1 MSKYLIK
8 LKPIGKY
15 FFGGDMTFEVGDK
28 SNKDYNSKYSSYII
42 ESNKFPQQTSLLGM
56 LRYLLLTKSPK
67 VFSVDENRITNKA
80 DAANIIGQA
89 SFSVIPNH
97 KLDEKQDSRFGKINS
112 IGPCFLLH
120 EDNKEDERIEEYFLS
135 APKDCQLMISFKDS
149 LEAYYNGNALR
160 VPSISYE
167 DKKEQPDGVEKI
179 EIVKYSSKAELD
191 TIYISGN
198 VSTIKK
204 EDEIFIKDT
213 RIGINKSYEGKTS
226 HDDKG
231 YYKQIS
237 YRLKDGFSFAFVAEV
252 DFDLS
257 ECQNEIVSLGAD
269 GSEFSLSASLLSD
282 EFQTPHYPD
291 EIKQVEG
298 AYRVILLSDS
308 LLDSEDIKKACFNI
322 SGSIPFRFLKTNVE
336 CENYNVL
343 GGKIKRSEKKYY
355 LYEKGSV
362 FYFESEASANEFVEL
377 VEGKEEFHQIG
388 YNYCEKK

>member
-56 LRYLLLTKSPK
+56 LRYLLLTKSDTT
-67 VFSVDENRITNKA
+67 VFSVDENRITNK
-80 DAANIIGQA
+80 DNAAKIIGQA
-89 SFSVIPNH
+89 SFSVTEDH
-97 KLDEKQDSRFGKINS
+97 KLASFGKITS

-120 EDNKEDERIEEYFLS
+120 EYSKEDGLVEEYFLS
-135 APKDCQLMISFKDS
+135 APKDYQLIISFENS
-149 LEAYYNGNALR
+149 LKAYYNGNALK
-160 VPSISYE
+160 VPSIYKV
-167 DKKEQPDGVEKI
+167 KKEQLDGEENI
-179 EIVKYSSKAELD
+179 EIVKYSSKVEFD
-191 TIYISGN
+191 TIYIKGN
-198 VSTIKK
+198 GSAIK
-204 EDEIFIKDT
+204 EDDIFIKDT

-237 YRLKDGFSFAFVAEV
+237 YRLRDGFSFAFVAEV

-257 ECQNEIVSLGAD
+257 ECQNVLVSLGAD
-269 GSEFSLSASLLSD
+269 SSEFSLSASLIND
-282 EFQTPHYPD
+282 KYQTPHYPD
-291 EIKQVEG
+291 GITLVEG

-308 LLDSEDIKKACFNI
+308 LLDAEDVKKACFTI
-322 SGSIPFRFLKTNVE
+322 SESIPFRFLKTNVA

-343 GGKIKRSEKKYY
+343 GGKVKRSTKKYY

-362 FYFESEASANEFVEL
+362 FYFENEDSANDFVKL
-377 VEGKEEFHQIG
+377 VKGKDEFHQIG

>member
-8 LKPIGKY
+8 LKPLGKY

-56 LRYLLLTKSPK
+56 LRYLLLTKSDTT
-67 VFSVDENRITNKA
+67 VFSVDENRITNK
-80 DAANIIGQA
+80 DNAAKIIGQA
-89 SFSVIPNH
+89 SFSVIPDH
-97 KLDEKQDSRFGKINS
+97 KLDMKNSSRFGKIGS

-120 EDNKEDERIEEYFLS
+120 EYSKEDGLVEEYFLS
-135 APKDCQLMISFKDS
+135 APKDYQLIISFENS
-149 LEAYYNGNALR
+149 LKAYYNGNALK
-160 VPSISYE
+160 VPSIYKV
-167 DKKEQPDGVEKI
+167 KKEQLDGEENI
-179 EIVKYSSKAELD
+179 EIVKYSSKVEFD
-191 TIYISGN
+191 TIYIKGN
-198 VSTIKK
+198 GSTIK
-204 EDEIFIKDT
+204 EDDIFIKDT
-213 RIGINKSYEGKTS
+213 RIGINRSYEGKTA

-237 YRLKDGFSFAFVAEV
+237 YRLRDGFSFAFVAEV

-257 ECQNEIVSLGAD
+257 ECQNVLVSLGAD
-269 GSEFSLSASLLSD
+269 SSEFSLSASLISD
-282 EFQTPHYPD
+282 KYQTPHYPD
-291 EIKQVEG
+291 GITLVEG

-308 LLDSEDIKKACFNI
+308 LLGTEDIKKACFNI
-322 SGSIPFRFLKTNVE
+322 SRSIPFRFLKTNVE

-343 GGKIKRSEKKYY
+343 GGKVKRSAKKYY

-362 FYFESEASANEFVEL
+362 FYFENEAFANKFVEL

>member
-1 MSKYLIK
+1 MSKFLIK
-8 LKPIGKY
+8 LKPLGKY

-28 SNKDYNSKYSSYII
+28 NNKDYNSKYSSYII

-89 SFSVIPNH
+89 SFSVTPNH

-149 LEAYYNGNALR
+149 LEAYYNGNMLK

-167 DKKEQPDGVEKI
+167 DKKEQPDGVKKI
-179 EIVKYSSKAELD
+179 EIVTYSSKAEFD
-191 TIYISGN
+191 TICISGN
-198 VSTIKK
+198 GSTIK

-237 YRLKDGFSFAFVAEV
+237 YRLKDGFSFAFVADV

-257 ECQNEIVSLGAD
+257 KCQNELVSLGAD
-269 GSEFSLSASLLSD
+269 GSEFSLSVSLLSD

-298 AYRVILLSDS
+298 ACRVILLSDS

-322 SGSIPFRFLKTNVE
+322 SGSVPFRFLETNVG

-343 GGKIKRSEKKYY
+343 GGKVKRSEKKYY

-362 FYFESEASANEFVEL
+362 FYFENEGSANDFVGV

>member
-15 FFGGDMTFEVGDK
+15 FFGGDMTFEVGGK
-28 SNKDYNSKYSSYII
+28 SYKDYNSKYSSYII

-56 LRYLLLTKSPK
+56 LRYLLLTKSDTT
-67 VFSVDENRITNKA
+67 VFSVDENRITNK
-80 DAANIIGQA
+80 DNAAKIIGQA
-89 SFSVIPNH
+89 SFSVTEGH
-97 KLDEKQDSRFGKINS
+97 KLASFGKITS
-112 IGPCFLLH
+112 ISPCFLLC
-120 EDNKEDERIEEYFLS
+120 EESKDGKLTQEYFLR
-135 APKDCQLMISFKDS
+135 APKDFQFMISFKDS
-149 LEAYYNGNALR
+149 FKDSLDAYYNGNMLK

-167 DKKEQPDGVEKI
+167 DKKEQPDGVKKI
-179 EIVKYSSKAELD
+179 EIVNYSSKAEFD

-198 VSTIKK
+198 DSTIKK

-231 YYKQIS
+231 YYKQVS
-237 YRLKDGFSFAFVAEV
+237 YRLKDSFSFAFVAEV

-257 ECQNEIVSLGAD
+257 GCQNEIVSLGAD

-282 EFQTPHYPD
+282 GFQTPYYPD

-298 AYRVILLSDS
+298 VCRVILLSDS

-322 SGSIPFRFLKTNVE
+322 SESIPFRFLKTDVK
-336 CENYNVL
+336 CDNYNVL
-343 GGKIKRSEKKYY
+343 GGKVKRSEKKYY

-362 FYFESEASANEFVEL
+362 FYFESEKSANEFVGL

>member
-8 LKPIGKY
+8 LKPLGKY
-15 FFGGDMTFEVGDK
+15 FFGGDMSFEVGDK
-28 SNKDYNSKYSSYII
+28 SKDYNSKYSSYII

-67 VFSVDENRITNKA
+67 VFSLVKNQITNKSG
-80 DAANIIGQA
+80 AANVIGHT
-89 SFSVIPNH
+89 SFSVIPDH
-97 KLDEKQDSRFGKINS
+97 KLDEKQDSRFGKIVS

-120 EDNKEDERIEEYFLS
+120 EYRKDDRLVEEYFLS
-135 APKDCQLMISFKDS
+135 APKDSQFIVSFVGSID
-149 LEAYYNGNALR
+149 AYYNGNMLK

-179 EIVKYSSKAELD
+179 EIVKYSSKAEFD

-198 VSTIKK
+198 GSTTKK

-231 YYKQIS
+231 YYKQVS
-237 YRLKDGFSFAFVAEV
+237 YRLKDSFSFAFVAEV

-257 ECQNEIVSLGAD
+257 GCQNEIVSLGAD
-269 GSEFSLSASLLSD
+269 GSKFSLSASLISD
-282 EFQTPHYPD
+282 KYQTPHYPD
-291 EIKQVEG
+291 GITQVEG
-298 AYRVILLSDS
+298 ACRVILLSDS
-308 LLDSEDIKKACFNI
+308 LLASEDIKKACFNI
-322 SGSIPFRFLKTNVE
+322 SESVPFRFLETDVK

-343 GGKIKRSEKKYY
+343 GGTVKRSEKKYY

-362 FYFESEASANEFVEL
+362 FYFENEASANKFVEL

>member
-42 ESNKFPQQTSLLGM
+42 VSNKFPQQTSLLGM
-56 LRYLLLTKSPK
+56 LRYLLLTKSPE
-67 VFSVDENRITNKA
+67 VFSLVKNQITNKS
-80 DAANIIGQA
+80 DAANVIGQA
-89 SFSVIPNH
+89 SFSVMPDH
-97 KLDEKQDSRFGKINS
+97 KLDEKQDSRFGKIVS

-120 EDNKEDERIEEYFLS
+120 EYSKEDGLVEEYFLS
-135 APKDCQLMISFKDS
+135 APKDYQLIISFENS
-149 LEAYYNGNALR
+149 LKAYYNGNALK
-160 VPSISYE
+160 VPSIHKV
-167 DKKEQPDGVEKI
+167 KKEQLDGEENI
-179 EIVKYSSKAELD
+179 EIVKYSSKVEFD
-191 TIYISGN
+191 TIYIKGSG
-198 VSTIKK
+198 SAIKG
-204 EDEIFIKDT
+204 DDIFIKDT

-237 YRLKDGFSFAFVAEV
+237 YRLIDGFSFAFVAEV

-269 GSEFSLSASLLSD
+269 GSEFSLSASLISNKYK
-282 EFQTPHYPD
+282 TPHYPD
-291 EIKQVEG
+291 GLTLLEG

-308 LLDSEDIKKACFNI
+308 LLDYEDIKKACFNI
-322 SGSIPFRFLKTNVE
+322 SESIPFRFLETDVK

-343 GGKIKRSEKKYY
+343 GGKVKRSEKKYY

>member
-8 LKPIGKY
+8 LRPLGKY
-15 FFGGDMTFEVGDK
+15 FFGGDMTFEVSDK
-28 SNKDYNSKYSSYII
+28 SYKEYNLKYSSYII
-42 ESNKFPQQTSLLGM
+42 ESSKFPQQTSLLGM
-56 LRYLLLTKSPK
+56 MRYLLLTKSDTT
-67 VFSVDENRITNKA
+67 VFSVDKNQIMNK
-80 DAANIIGQA
+80 DNAAKIIGQT
-89 SFSVIPNH
+89 SFSVTKEH
-97 KLDEKQDSRFGKINS
+97 ELAFFGKIAS

-120 EDNKEDERIEEYFLS
+120 EDSKNDKQLENFFLS
-135 APKDCQLMISFKDS
+135 APKDSQFIVSFNGSID
-149 LEAYYNGNALR
+149 AYYNGNMLK
-160 VPSISYE
+160 VPSISYK
-167 DKKEQPDGVEKI
+167 DKKEQPDGEEKI
-179 EIVKYSSKAELD
+179 KEYSSKAEFD
-191 TIYISGN
+191 AIYISGN
-198 VSTIKK
+198 GSTIKK
-204 EDEIFIKDT
+204 EDDIFIKDT

-237 YRLKDGFSFAFVAEV
+237 YRLKDGFSFAFVAEI

-257 ECQNEIVSLGAD
+257 ECQNELVSLGAD

-282 EFQTPHYPD
+282 GFQTPHYPD

-298 AYRVILLSDS
+298 ACRVILLSDS

-322 SGSIPFRFLKTNVE
+322 SESVPFRFLKTNIE

-343 GGKIKRSEKKYY
+343 GGKVKRSTKKYY

-362 FYFESEASANEFVEL
+362 FYFENEDSANDFVKL

>member
-8 LKPIGKY
+8 LKPLGKY
-15 FFGGDMTFEVGDK
+15 FFGGDMSFEVGDK
-28 SNKDYNSKYSSYII
+28 SKDYNSKYSSYII

-56 LRYLLLTKSPK
+56 LRYLLLTKSDTT
-67 VFSVDENRITNKA
+67 VFSVDENRITNK
-80 DAANIIGQA
+80 DNAAKIIGQA
-89 SFSVIPNH
+89 SFSVTENH
-97 KLDEKQDSRFGKINS
+97 ELASFGKIIS
-112 IGPCFLLH
+112 IGPCSLLC
-120 EDNKEDERIEEYFLS
+120 EERKDGKLTKEYFLV
-135 APKDCQLMISFKDS
+135 APKDSQFIVSFDGS
-149 LEAYYNGNALR
+149 IDAYYNGNMLK

-179 EIVKYSSKAELD
+179 EIVKYSSKAVLD

-198 VSTIKK
+198 GSTIKK

-231 YYKQIS
+231 YYKQVS
-237 YRLKDGFSFAFVAEV
+237 YRLKDSFSFAFVAEV

-257 ECQNEIVSLGAD
+257 GCQNEIVSLGAD

-291 EIKQVEG
+291 GITLVKG

-322 SGSIPFRFLKTNVE
+322 SESIPFRFLVTDVK

-343 GGKIKRSEKKYY
+343 GGKVKRSEKKYY

-362 FYFESEASANEFVEL
+362 FYFENEDLANDFVKL
-377 VEGKEEFHQIG
+377 VEGKDEFHQIG

>member
-8 LKPIGKY
+8 LKPLGKY
-15 FFGGDMTFEVGDK
+15 FFGGDMTFEVGGK

-67 VFSVDENRITNKA
+67 VFSLDENRITNKA

-89 SFSVIPNH
+89 SFSVTPNH

-112 IGPCFLLH
+112 IGPCFLLY
-120 EDNKEDERIEEYFLS
+120 EDNKENERIEEYFLS
-135 APKDCQLMISFKDS
+135 APKDCQLMVSFKDS
-149 LEAYYNGNALR
+149 LEAYYNGNALK
-160 VPSISYE
+160 VPSISYKV
-167 DKKEQPDGVEKI
+167 KKEQPDGEGKI
-179 EIVKYSSKAELD
+179 KEYTSKAEFD

-198 VSTIKK
+198 GSTIK

-269 GSEFSLSASLLSD
+269 GSEFSLSASLHSD
-282 EFQTPHYPD
+282 EFQTLHYPD
-291 EIKQVEG
+291 GITLVKG

-322 SGSIPFRFLKTNVE
+322 SESIPFRFLVTDVK

-343 GGKIKRSEKKYY
+343 GGKVKRSEKKYY

>member
-15 FFGGDMTFEVGDK
+15 FFGGDMTFEVGGK
-28 SNKDYNSKYSSYII
+28 SYKDYNSKYSSYII

-56 LRYLLLTKSPK
+56 LRYLLLTKSDTT
-67 VFSVDENRITNKA
+67 VFSVDENRITNK
-80 DAANIIGQA
+80 DNAAKIIGQA
-89 SFSVIPNH
+89 SFSVTEDH
-97 KLDEKQDSRFGKINS
+97 KLASFGKITS
-112 IGPCFLLH
+112 IGPCFLLC
-120 EDNKEDERIEEYFLS
+120 EESKDIKLTQEYFLR
-135 APKDCQLMISFKDS
+135 APKDFQFIISFKDS
-149 LEAYYNGNALR
+149 LDAYYNGNMLK

-167 DKKEQPDGVEKI
+167 DKKEQPDGVKKI
-179 EIVKYSSKAELD
+179 EIVNYSSKAEFD

-198 VSTIKK
+198 DSTIKK

-231 YYKQIS
+231 YYKQVS
-237 YRLKDGFSFAFVAEV
+237 YRLKDSFSFAFVAEV

-257 ECQNEIVSLGAD
+257 GCQNEIVSLGAD

-282 EFQTPHYPD
+282 GFQTPYYPD

-298 AYRVILLSDS
+298 ACRVILLSDS

-322 SGSIPFRFLKTNVE
+322 SESIPFRFLKTDVE
-336 CENYNVL
+336 CDNYNVL
-343 GGKIKRSEKKYY
+343 GGKVKRSEKKYY

-362 FYFESEASANEFVEL
+362 FYFESEESANEFVGL

>member
-42 ESNKFPQQTSLLGM
+42 VSNKFPQQTSLLGM
-56 LRYLLLTKSPK
+56 LRYLLLTKSPE
-67 VFSVDENRITNKA
+67 VFSLVKNQITNKS
-80 DAANIIGQA
+80 DAANIIGQT
-89 SFSVIPNH
+89 SFSVIPDH
-97 KLDEKQDSRFGKINS
+97 KLDEKQDSRFGKIVS

-120 EDNKEDERIEEYFLS
+120 EYSKEDGLVEEYFHS
-135 APKDCQLMISFKDS
+135 APKDFQLMVSFKDG
-149 LEAYYNGNALR
+149 LEAYYNGNALK
-160 VPSISYE
+160 VPSIRYKV
-167 DKKEQPDGVEKI
+167 KKEQPDGEKKI
-179 EIVKYSSKAELD
+179 EIVKYSSKAEFD

-198 VSTIKK
+198 GSTIK
-204 EDEIFIKDT
+204 EDEVFIKDT

-257 ECQNEIVSLGAD
+257 RCQNELVSLGAD
-269 GSEFSLSASLLSD
+269 GSKFSLSASLLSD
-282 EFQTPHYPD
+282 GFQTPHYPNG
-291 EIKQVEG
+291 ITLVEG

-308 LLDSEDIKKACFNI
+308 LLDTEDLKKACFNI
-322 SGSIPFRFLKTNVE
+322 SGSIPFRFLKTDVN

-343 GGKIKRSEKKYY
+343 GGTVKRSTRKYY

-362 FYFESEASANEFVEL
+362 FYFENEKSANEFVEQ
-377 VEGKEEFHQIG
+377 VVSKEEFHQIG

>member
-28 SNKDYNSKYSSYII
+28 NNKDYNSKYSSYII

-56 LRYLLLTKSPK
+56 LRYLLLTKSDTT
-67 VFSVDENRITNKA
+67 VFSVDENRITNK
-80 DAANIIGQA
+80 DNAAKIIGQA
-89 SFSVIPNH
+89 SFSVTEDH
-97 KLDEKQDSRFGKINS
+97 KLASFGKITS

-120 EDNKEDERIEEYFLS
+120 EYSKEDGLVEEYFLS
-135 APKDCQLMISFKDS
+135 APKDYQLIISFENSMK
-149 LEAYYNGNALR
+149 AYYNGNALK
-160 VPSISYE
+160 VPSIYKV
-167 DKKEQPDGVEKI
+167 KKEQLDGEENI
-179 EIVKYSSKAELD
+179 EIVKYSSKVEFD
-191 TIYISGN
+191 TIYIKGN
-198 VSTIKK
+198 GSAIK
-204 EDEIFIKDT
+204 EDDIFIKDT

-237 YRLKDGFSFAFVAEV
+237 YRLRDGFSFAFVAEV

-257 ECQNEIVSLGAD
+257 ECQNVLVSLGAD
-269 GSEFSLSASLLSD
+269 SSEFSLSASLIND
-282 EFQTPHYPD
+282 KYQTPHYPD
-291 EIKQVEG
+291 GITLVEG

-308 LLDSEDIKKACFNI
+308 LLDFEDIKKACFTI
-322 SGSIPFRFLKTNVE
+322 SGSIPFRFLKTNVA

-362 FYFESEASANEFVEL
+362 FYFESEASANKFVEL

>member
-15 FFGGDMTFEVGDK
+15 FFGGDMTFEVGGK
-28 SNKDYNSKYSSYII
+28 NNKDFNSRYSSYII

-56 LRYLLLTKSPK
+56 LRYLLLTKSPE
-67 VFSVDENRITNKA
+67 VFSLVKNQITNKS
-80 DAANIIGQA
+80 DAANVIGQA
-89 SFSVIPNH
+89 SFSVIPDH
-97 KLDEKQDSRFGKINS
+97 KLDEKQDSRFGKIVS

-120 EDNKEDERIEEYFLS
+120 EYSKEDGLVEEYFHS
-135 APKDCQLMISFKDS
+135 APKDFQLMISFKYG
-149 LEAYYNGNALR
+149 LEAYYNGNALK
-160 VPSISYE
+160 VPSIRYKV
-167 DKKEQPDGVEKI
+167 KKEQPDGVERI
-179 EIVKYSSKAELD
+179 EILNYSSKAEFD
-191 TIYISGN
+191 TIYINGN
-198 VSTIKK
+198 GSTIK
-204 EDEIFIKDT
+204 EDDIFIKDI

-257 ECQNEIVSLGAD
+257 ECQNELVFLGAD
-269 GSEFSLSASLLSD
+269 GSEFSLSANLLSD
-282 EFQTPHYPD
+282 RFQTPHYPKG
-291 EIKQVEG
+291 ITLVEG

-308 LLDSEDIKKACFNI
+308 LLDTEDIKKACFNI
-322 SGSIPFRFLKTNVE
+322 SESIPFRFLKTNVD

-343 GGKIKRSEKKYY
+343 GGKVKRSAKKYY

-362 FYFESEASANEFVEL
+362 FYFENEDSANDFVKL
-377 VEGKEEFHQIG
+377 VEGKDEFHQIG

>member
-28 SNKDYNSKYSSYII
+28 NNKDYNSKYSSYII

-56 LRYLLLTKSPK
+56 LRYLLLTKSDTT
-67 VFSVDENRITNKA
+67 VFSVDENRITNK
-80 DAANIIGQA
+80 DNAAKIIGQA
-89 SFSVIPNH
+89 SFSVTEDH
-97 KLDEKQDSRFGKINS
+97 KLASFGKITS

-120 EDNKEDERIEEYFLS
+120 EYSKEDGLVEEYFLS
-135 APKDCQLMISFKDS
+135 APKDYQLIISFENS
-149 LEAYYNGNALR
+149 LKAYYNGNALK
-160 VPSISYE
+160 VPSIYKV
-167 DKKEQPDGVEKI
+167 KKEQLDGEENI
-179 EIVKYSSKAELD
+179 EIVKYSSKVEFD
-191 TIYISGN
+191 TIYIKGN
-198 VSTIKK
+198 GSAIK
-204 EDEIFIKDT
+204 EDDIFIKDT

-237 YRLKDGFSFAFVAEV
+237 YRLRDGFSFAFVAEV

-257 ECQNEIVSLGAD
+257 ECQNVLVSLGAD
-269 GSEFSLSASLLSD
+269 SSEFSLSASLIND
-282 EFQTPHYPD
+282 KYQTPHYPD
-291 EIKQVEG
+291 GITLVEG

-308 LLDSEDIKKACFNI
+308 LLDAEDVKKACFTI
-322 SGSIPFRFLKTNVE
+322 SESIPFRFLKTNVA

-343 GGKIKRSEKKYY
+343 GGKVKRSTKKYY

-362 FYFESEASANEFVEL
+362 FYFENEDSANDFVKL
-377 VEGKEEFHQIG
+377 VKGKDEFHQIG

>member
-56 LRYLLLTKSPK
+56 LRYLLLTKNPK

-89 SFSVIPNH
+89 SFSVTPNH
-97 KLDEKQDSRFGKINS
+97 KLDEKQDSRFGKISS

-198 VSTIKK
+198 GSTIK
-204 EDEIFIKDT
+204 EDDIFIKDT

-322 SGSIPFRFLKTNVE
+322 SESIPFRFLVTDVK

-343 GGKIKRSEKKYY
+343 GGKVKRSEKKYY

>member
-56 LRYLLLTKSPK
+56 LRYLLLTKTKSPE
-67 VFSVDENRITNKA
+67 VFSLNENRITNK
-80 DAANIIGQA
+80 DAAAKIIGQA
-89 SFSVIPNH
+89 SFSVIQNH
-97 KLDEKQDSRFGKINS
+97 KLDEKEGSRFGKIDS

-120 EDNKEDERIEEYFLS
+120 EYSKEGRLIEEYFLS
-135 APKDCQLMISFKDS
+135 APKDSQFIVSFDGS
-149 LEAYYNGNALR
+149 IDAYYNENQLK
-160 VPSISYE
+160 VPSISYKS
-167 DKKEQPDGVEKI
+167 KKGESDGEEKI
-179 EIVKYSSKAELD
+179 KEYTSKAEFD
-191 TIYISGN
+191 TIYINGN
-198 VSTIKK
+198 GSTIK
-204 EDEIFIKDT
+204 EDDIFIKDT

-257 ECQNEIVSLGAD
+257 ECQNELVSLGAD
-269 GSEFSLSASLLSD
+269 GSEFSLSASLLSNGL
-282 EFQTPHYPD
+282 QIPHYPD
-291 EIKQVEG
+291 GVTPVKG
-298 AYRVILLSDS
+298 ACRVILLSDS
-308 LLDSEDIKKACFNI
+308 LLNNEDIKKTYFNI
-322 SGSIPFRFLKTNVE
+322 SQSIPFRFLETNVE

-343 GGKIKRSEKKYY
+343 GGKVKRSEKKYY

-362 FYFESEASANEFVEL
+362 FYFENEESANEFVGL